1 MTAQTSRWIRNFVD
15 GRFIDP
21 DDGGRSFDATDPAT
35 GLVHARVHEADAPL
49 VDRAVTAAR
58 RALGPWS
65 ATPVRERTE
74 VLRRA
79 ADLIEERFDAFVA
92 AEVADTGKPVAL
104 ARDLDVSRAVANFR
118 TFADV
123 VAAAGQESFLTDLPG
138 GAHALNYAVRKPLGV
153 VAVIVPWNLPLLLL
167 TWKVAPA
174 LACGNTVVV
183 KPSEETPGTA
193 TLLAEVLADAGLP
206 AGAYNV
212 VHGFGG
218 GSAGEFVTTHPGID
232 GVTFT
237 GSSATGAQVMR
248 TVAPR
253 VRPVSFELGGKNAA
267 LVFPDADLDETLDGL
282 TRSVFTNTGQV
293 CLCTE
298 RVYVHRSVFADIAD
312 GLVERARSLR
322 LGSPQDPATTTGPL
336 ISQAHREKVRGYL
349 DLARESGAKVLTG
362 GGTPALGAELDGG
375 SWIEPTLWTGL
386 THADR
391 PVREEIFGPVAALIP
406 FDTEDEAVALA
417 NDTDYGL
424 AASVWTRDLRRGH
437 RVAQAMN
444 VGMSWVNTWFLRDLR
459 SPFGG
464 VGLSGLGREGGAS
477 SLHFYTEPTN
487 VCVRL

>member
-1 MTAQTSRWIRNFVD
+1 MTAQTPRWIRNFVD
-15 GRFIDP
+15 GRFVDP
-21 DDGGRSFDATDPAT
+21 TGRCFDAIDPAT
-35 GLVHARVHEADAPL
+35 GQVHGRVHEADAPL
-49 VDRAVTAAR
+49 VDRAVSAAR
-58 RALGPWS
+58 KALGAWS
-65 ATPVRERTE
+65 ATSVRERTA

-79 ADLIEERFDAFVA
+79 ADLIEARFEEFVT
-92 AEVADTGKPVAL
+92 AESADTGKPLAL
-104 ARDLDVSRAVANFR
+104 ARDLDVARAVANFR

-138 GAHALNYAVRKPLGV
+138 GRQALNYAVRKPLGV

-193 TLLAEVLADAGLP
+193 TLLAEVLAEAGLP

-218 GSAGEFVTTHPGID
+218 GSAGEYVTSHPGID

-237 GSSATGAQVMR
+237 GSSATGAHVMK

-267 LVFPDADLDETLDGL
+267 LVFADADLDEALEGL
-282 TRSVFTNTGQV
+282 TRSVFANTGQV

-298 RVYVHRSVFADIAD
+298 RVYVQRSVFADVAD
-312 GLVERARSLR
+312 GLTERARSLR
-322 LGSPQDPATTTGPL
+322 LGDPRDPATTTGPL
-336 ISQAHREKVRGYL
+336 ISQAHRDKVRGYL
-349 DLARESGAKVLTG
+349 RLAEEAGAKVLTG
-362 GGTPALGAELDGG
+362 GGTPDLGAELDGG

-386 THADR
+386 TNADR
-391 PVREEIFGPVAALIP
+391 PVREEVFGPVAALIP
-406 FDTEDEAVALA
+406 FDTEEEAVALA
-417 NDTDYGL
+417 NDTEYGL

-444 VGMSWVNTWFLRDLR
+444 VGMAWVNTWFLRDLR

-487 VCVRL
+487 VCVQL

>member
-1 MTAQTSRWIRNFVD
+1 MTAQTPRWIRNFVD
-15 GRFIDP
+15 GRFVDP
-21 DDGGRSFDATDPAT
+21 DDRCFDAIDPAT
-35 GLVHARVHEADAPL
+35 GRVHARVHEADAPL
-49 VDRAVTAAR
+49 VGRAVTAAR
-58 RALGPWS
+58 KALDTWS

-74 VLRRA
+74 VLRRV
-79 ADLIEERFDAFVA
+79 ADLIEARFEEFVA
-92 AEVADTGKPVAL
+92 AEVADTGKPVTL
-104 ARDLDVSRAVANFR
+104 ARDLDVARAVANFR

-123 VAAAGQESFLTDLPG
+123 IAAAGQESFLTDLPG
-138 GAHALNYAVRKPLGV
+138 GRRALNYAVRKPLGV

-193 TLLAEVLADAGLP
+193 TLLAEVLAEAGLP

-218 GSAGEFVTTHPGID
+218 GSAGEYLTTDPWID

-237 GSSATGAQVMR
+237 GSSATGARVMK

-267 LVFPDADLDETLDGL
+267 VVFEDADLEETLDGL
-282 TRSVFTNTGQV
+282 TRSVFANTGQV

-298 RVYVHRSVFADIAD
+298 RVYVQRSVFADIAD

-322 LGSPQDPATTTGPL
+322 LGSPQEAATTTGPL

-349 DLARESGAKVLTG
+349 ELAEQLGAKVLTG
-362 GGTPALGAELDGG
+362 GNTPGLGAELDGG
-375 SWIEPTLWTGL
+375 AWIEPTLWTGL
-386 THADR
+386 TNCDR

-406 FDTEDEAVALA
+406 FDTEAEAIDLA
-417 NDTDYGL
+417 NDTEYGL

-444 VGMSWVNTWFLRDLR
+444 VGMAWVNTWFLRDLR

-487 VCVRL
+487 VCVQL